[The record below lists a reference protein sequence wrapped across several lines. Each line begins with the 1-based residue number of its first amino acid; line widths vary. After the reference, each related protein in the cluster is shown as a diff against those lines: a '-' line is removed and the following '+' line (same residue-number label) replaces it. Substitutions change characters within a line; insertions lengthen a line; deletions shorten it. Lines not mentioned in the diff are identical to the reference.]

1 MGRFAVA
8 LSGGVDSAVAAAL
21 VQRQGHEVLGI
32 TMIVLASD
40 SGPTPSAVRDAE
52 AVCRH
57 LGIAHHVVDFQQEF
71 ARSVVGPFLEEYARG
86 RTPNPCARCN
96 SSVKFGLLVE
106 AARSLGAEAL
116 VTGHHARLR
125 SDPVSG
131 RVRLLRGRDPRK
143 DQSYFLACLTQ
154 QQLGMAR
161 FPVGEMDKARVRSL
175 AGTLGLEVAEKAD
188 SQDLCFVPGDDT
200 AAFLESRLVDSPGA
214 IRDEGGRV
222 LGTHRGLH
230 RFTVGQRRGLGL
242 RTDRPVYVLSLDP
255 AGNSLVVGPA
265 ERLLVRQIE
274 LEGVHWLVEE
284 AVGRARV
291 QYRSTHRGELARLHS
306 EGCGRMTVRFG
317 HPQRSL
323 APGQLAVFYRRDE
336 VLGHGTIRGPLPER
350 PGKGSDPA
358 AEAAGSAGEG

>member
-1 MGRFAVA
+1 MGRVAVA

-21 VQRQGHEVLGI
+21 ALRQGHEVLGI
-32 TMIVLASD
+32 TMVVLGSD
-40 SGPTPSAVRDAE
+40 SGPTRSAVQDAQ
-52 AVCRH
+52 AVCRQ

-71 ARSVVGPFLEEYARG
+71 ARNVVGPFLEEYARG

-96 SSVKFGLLVE
+96 SNIKFGFLLE
-106 AARSLGAEAL
+106 AARALGAEAL

-125 SDPVSG
+125 SDSVSG

-154 QQLGMAR
+154 QQLALAR
-161 FPVGEMDKARVRSL
+161 FPVGEMDKAEVRAL
-175 AGTLGLEVAEKAD
+175 AGALGLEVAGRAD

-200 AAFLESRLVDSPGA
+200 AAFLESRLADSPGP
-214 IRDEGGRV
+214 IRDEDGRV
-222 LGTHRGLH
+222 LGIHRGLH

-242 RTDRPVYVLSLDP
+242 RTEGPVYVLSLDS
-255 AGNSLVVGPA
+255 AENGLVVGPA
-265 ERLLVRQIE
+265 ERLLVREIQ
-274 LEGVHWLVEE
+274 LEGVHWLVAEPIS
-284 AVGRARV
+284 RARV
-291 QYRSTHRGELARLHS
+291 QYRSTHRGDLARLHLS
-306 EGCGRMTVRFG
+306 GGGGMAVRFD

-336 VLGHGTIRGPLPER
+336 VLGHGTIRGPRLETPE
-350 PGKGSDPA
+350 KKADPA